1 MTPQAG
7 FWDRLQ
13 DEVRTGYER
22 TRRTTRRT
30 VRIGVL
36 RVDLLSLRRDR
47 TRALAQLGERAFFL
61 WNAGSLAALEGDEE
75 ALRLRSLI
83 DSIERCID
91 DKEAELQTLRKEAE
105 QPEASRPGETASS
118 RSETGEAPE
127 SSDAERSTRNA
138 QSGGPRPPRME
149 GTNGIS

>member
-1 MTPQAG
+1 MAPQTG

-47 TRALAQLGERAFFL
+47 SRALAQLGERANFL
-61 WNAGSLAALEGDEE
+61 WNAGSLATLGGDEE

-83 DSIERCID
+83 EGIERCIA
-91 DKEAELQTLRKEAE
+91 DKEAEVQTLRKEAE
-105 QPEASRPGETASS
+105 DGDAARPTDSASDGAAAGQNPDE
-118 RSETGEAPE
+118 PP
-127 SSDAERSTRNA
+127 AERQTGFTE
-138 QSGGPRPPRME
+138 SGGPRPSRME
-149 GTNGIS
+149 GMNGIS

>member
-1 MTPQAG
+1 MASQTG

-13 DEVRTGYER
+13 EEVRTGYER

-47 TRALAQLGERAFFL
+47 SRTLSQLGERAFFL

-75 ALRLRSLI
+75 ALRLRTLVEG
-83 DSIERCID
+83 IERCIA
-91 DKEAELQTLRKEAE
+91 DKESELQMLRKDADEGDAARPAE
-105 QPEASRPGETASS
+105 NASDSAAPGS
-118 RSETGEAPE
+118 RPE
-127 SSDAERSTRNA
+127 SSAERQTGFTESD
-138 QSGGPRPPRME
+138 GPRPPRME
-149 GTNGIS
+149 EMNGIS

>member
-1 MTPQAG
+1 MTSQAG

-30 VRIGVL
+30 VRIGIL

-47 TRALAQLGERAFFL
+47 SRALAQLGGRAHFL
-61 WNAGSLAALEGDEE
+61 WNAGSLAALDRDEE
-75 ALRLRSLI
+75 ALRLRALVDGI
-83 DSIERCID
+83 GRCMA

-105 QPEASRPGETASS
+105 SAESTGADEGASGRAAAGETP
-118 RSETGEAPE
+118 GP
-127 SSDAERSTRNA
+127 SDAERSTGSS